1 MYTIGQIGKSFHLAR
16 STLLYYDSIGLLKP
30 SRRSAANYRRY
41 SEEDLKRLHLIRQYR
56 DAGLPLEK
64 IKEILDSSG
73 SRVAEIL
80 EKRLE
85 ELNILISEL
94 RNQQHVIVKIL
105 QNKRHLAK
113 AKVMTKESWTALLR
127 AAGLDEKGMCKWHIE
142 FEKLSPEGH
151 HSFLESL
158 GIADEEIRIIR
169 EYSQR
174 DQKQAE
180 KEKRKSRM
188 PSPDS

>member
-1 MYTIGQIGKSFHLAR
+1 MYTIGQIGKRFHLAR
-16 STLLYYDSIGLLKP
+16 STLLYYDNIGLLKP
-30 SRRSAANYRRY
+30 LRRSEANYRRY
-41 SEEDLKRLHLIRQYR
+41 SEKDLKRLHLIRQYR
-56 DAGLPLEK
+56 DAGLPLEQ

-85 ELNILISEL
+85 DLNILISAL
-94 RNQQHVIVKIL
+94 RNQQHVIVKLL
-105 QNKRHLAK
+105 QNKRHLAG

-127 AAGLDEKGMCKWHIE
+127 AVGLDEEGMWKWHIE
-142 FEKLSPEGH
+142 FEKLFPEGH
-151 HSFLESL
+151 RSFLESL

-174 DQKQAE
+174 E
-180 KEKRKSRM
+180 
-188 PSPDS
+188 